1 MECHSG
7 VKRRLLLMHEM
18 TWMDPKGIVTSPQRA
33 LYDSI
38 YTICVNWYS
47 DRDGEISDF
56 WKHERVKEGCDCRG
70 VRAEGLR
77 GGGHTNLHVMKG
89 HTHTVWCQFPACDI
103 FP

>member
-38 YTICVNWYS
+38 LQYVLIGTVIEMEKLV
-47 DRDGEISDF
+47 IS
-56 WKHERVKEGCDCRG
+56 GSMRG
-70 VRAEGLR
+70 
-77 GGGHTNLHVMKG
+77 
-89 HTHTVWCQFPACDI
+89 
-103 FP
+103 